1 MGGKIGIRG
10 FPFIFGDQRRRGHLF
25 LQAVPTHQNPEI
37 MAKRNNSHLPLSEA
51 LNEFIKEN
59 KLQKGMDKVDARE
72 AWVNLMGN
80 GVNNYTTAVE
90 LKNETLYVSLSSSVL
105 REELSLGKTKIIS
118 MINEEL
124 GRELVKKLVLR

>member
-1 MGGKIGIRG
+1 
-10 FPFIFGDQRRRGHLF
+10 
-25 LQAVPTHQNPEI
+25 
-37 MAKRNNSHLPLSEA
+37 MAKRQNSHLPLSEA
-51 LNEFIKEN
+51 LSEFIKEN

-72 AWVNLMGN
+72 AWSNLMGN

-90 LKNETLYVSLSSSVL
+90 LKNETLFVSLSSSVL
-105 REELSLGKTKIIS
+105 REELSLGKTKIIA

>member
-1 MGGKIGIRG
+1 
-10 FPFIFGDQRRRGHLF
+10 
-25 LQAVPTHQNPEI
+25 
-37 MAKRNNSHLPLSEA
+37 MAKRHNSHLPLGEA

-72 AWVNLMGN
+72 AWTRLMGN

-90 LKNETLYVSLSSSVL
+90 LKNDTLFVSLSSSVL
-105 REELSLGKTKIIS
+105 REELSLGKSKIIA

-124 GRELVKKLVLR
+124 GKELVKKLVLR